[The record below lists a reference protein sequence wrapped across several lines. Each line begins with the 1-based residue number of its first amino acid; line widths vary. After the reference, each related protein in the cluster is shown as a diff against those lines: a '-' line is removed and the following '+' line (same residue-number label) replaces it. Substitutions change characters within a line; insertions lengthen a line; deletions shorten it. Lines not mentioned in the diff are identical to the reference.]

1 MPHRASKE
9 LIGAVTFNV
18 DIPTLDDVVAQAT
31 IEGTIDDRVEG
42 AAKMVKKL
50 GVFPRVIPS
59 WVIYWAIWS
68 ELVLLFL
75 LLREL
80 VTACPSYHPAWSALK
95 SLAM

>member
-1 MPHRASKE
+1 MSHRASKE

-42 AAKMVKKL
+42 AANMVKKP

-68 ELVLLFL
+68 ELVLSFL
-75 LLREL
+75 ILRKL
-80 VTACPSYHPAWSALK
+80 VTACPSYHSAWWALK
-95 SLAM
+95 SPAM